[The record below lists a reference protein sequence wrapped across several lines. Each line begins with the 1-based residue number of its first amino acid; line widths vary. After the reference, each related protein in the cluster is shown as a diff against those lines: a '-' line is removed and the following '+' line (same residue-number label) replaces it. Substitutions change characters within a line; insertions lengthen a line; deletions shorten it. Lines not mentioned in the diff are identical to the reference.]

1 MRIVGISG
9 SLRKA
14 SVNTGLLRYCKQV
27 LGNKHGIELDIVPIH
42 ELPLFNE
49 DVESKGSAKAVHDF
63 LERCGAKS
71 TDGFMFAACEY
82 NGSIS
87 APLKNALD
95 WGSRGG
101 NLFDDKPCAILGA
114 GGYAGTTRAQGHL
127 RDIAFNLNMKDMR
140 GGFGS
145 GLEIR
150 LQTNDNP
157 APFDADGNLVHEF
170 WRDMIAEKTIPG
182 FISWIKTLERHD
194 S

>member
-1 MRIVGISG
+1 MRIVGLSG

-14 SVNTGLLRYCKQV
+14 SVNTGLLRYCQGV
-27 LGNKHGIELDIVPIH
+27 LQQQYGIELDIVPIQ

-49 DVESKGSAKAVHDF
+49 DIESLGSTESVHAF
-63 LERCGAKS
+63 LERCNPKS
-71 TDGFMFAACEY
+71 TDGFIFAACEY

-101 NLFDDKPCAILGA
+101 NVFDDKPCAIVGA
-114 GGYAGTTRAQGHL
+114 GGYAGTTRGQGHL

-150 LQTNDNP
+150 LQTTDEP
-157 APFDADGNLVHEF
+157 APFDADGNLVHDF
-170 WRDMIAEKTIPG
+170 WKKMIADKTMPG
-182 FISWIKTLERHD
+182 FVSWINRLK